1 MIRAVLLFSMASVL
15 YFSGLVAVVNG
26 ASEIEI
32 CSRPKGPPGSC
43 NDCKDAFKRIT
54 LTED

>member
-1 MIRAVLLFSMASVL
+1 MIRGVLLFSMASVL

-32 CSRPKGPPGSC
+32 CSRPKGPPGTC
-43 NDCKDAFKRIT
+43 TDCKNALRRIT
-54 LTED
+54 YTQE